1 MPDSKHISTKE
12 YSGPDRRKNLPTM
25 ELWQENIRAL
35 NQLDLSNCQMRYAL
49 TEDGLVFLLR
59 FENDVPVGRL
69 HFVFPEIDKDNL
81 VRSGWRKFVLTLS
94 ITDEGRLSIDMWG
107 RFEKD
112 SVPLDVKTLFV
123 RDLGLGVGLAEDK
136 VSFTD
141 TRDGTVVDS
150 TLAEILEAKLKSGE
164 PKYARKDDNVR
175 DVSVEGIVAIL
186 TRYFKDSAVRR
197 RILPGQ

>member
-1 MPDSKHISTKE
+1 MPEHISTKG
-12 YSGPDRRKNLPTM
+12 YDGPDRRKNLPTM

-59 FENDVPVGRL
+59 FEDQVPVGHL
-69 HFVFPEIDKDNL
+69 HFVFPAIDKDTR

-112 SVPLDVKTLFV
+112 TVPLDVKTLFV

-136 VSFTD
+136 VTFTD
-141 TRDGTVVDS
+141 ARDGTVVES
-150 TLAEILEAKLKSGE
+150 TLAEILDAKLKSGE

-197 RILPGQ
+197 RILPSQ